1 MKAMILAAGR
11 GARLAPLTDTKPKPL
26 VEVNGKPLIV
36 YHIERLA
43 AAGFKQIVINT
54 AWLGEMLPQALGDG
68 RRWNIELVYSNETEA
83 LETGGGIK
91 KALSILGDSSFFVI
105 NGDVY
110 IDALPASI
118 KDITLNQNQ
127 LAHLWLV
134 KNPDHNINGDFSLK
148 GNKISNTG
156 ENKYTFAGIG
166 LYHPDL
172 FANAPDGK
180 FGLPQILRPAID
192 DDKVNGELLSGT
204 WCDVGTVQ
212 RLQDLNQLIIDRLKD
227 QSITKR

>member
-1 MKAMILAAGR
+1 MILAAGR

-43 AAGFKQIVINT
+43 SAGFKQIVINT
-54 AWLGEMLPQALGDG
+54 AWLGEMLPKALGDG
-68 RRWNIELVYSNETEA
+68 RQWNIELIYSNEIEA

-91 KALSILGDSSFFVI
+91 NALPLLGHAPFFVI

-110 IDALPASI
+110 IDALPTSLQDI
-118 KDITLNQNQ
+118 KLNKNR

-134 KNPDHNINGDFSLK
+134 KNPNHNLNGDFSLID
-148 GNKISNTG
+148 NKISNIG

-172 FANAPDGK
+172 FTNAPDGA
-180 FGLPQILRPAID
+180 FPLPQILRPAID
-192 DDKVNGELLSGT
+192 NNKINGELLSGN
-204 WCDVGTVQ
+204 WCDVGTLQ
-212 RLQDLNQLIIDRLKD
+212 RLNELNQSMNK
-227 QSITKR
+227 Q